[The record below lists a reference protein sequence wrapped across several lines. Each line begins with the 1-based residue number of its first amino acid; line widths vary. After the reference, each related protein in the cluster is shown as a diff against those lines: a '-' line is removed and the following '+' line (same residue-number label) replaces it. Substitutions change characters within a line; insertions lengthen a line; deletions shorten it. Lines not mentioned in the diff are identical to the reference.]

1 MGHRLGDSHGR
12 QASADPQAPQ
22 IALMNRLAAAS
33 SLFAERNE
41 RGAETSSL
49 DRAERYDT
57 AHPALGPAT
66 TVRGRT
72 LLG

>member
-1 MGHRLGDSHGR
+1 
-12 QASADPQAPQ
+12 
-22 IALMNRLAAAS
+22 MNRLAAAS